1 MKVRLPTISD
11 LEKDG
16 TTKRAHCVAQAGR
29 PKKRRF
35 RGRAES
41 ELLGLEP
48 ISKRKCK
55 SCGGLGHFEKN
66 CAHKTY

>member
-29 PKKRRF
+29 PKKKRF
-35 RGRAES
+35 RSRGES
-41 ELLGLEP
+41 ERLGQEP